1 MIVLYNDTQIRIW
14 SGQCPATEPIDL
26 LFRRHRHSKSEPSTP
41 MPFAYGYGGRDN
53 TDDPNPNTVTSEE
66 PEDYL
71 ESDSADGSNSGQ
83 PEYTATAAK
92 RGAPQEPQTPGMLRT
107 YGTGH
112 TSRTAQAS
120 TRALQRLRDSL
131 PESSATAAKRGAPRV
146 PRTPCTLRTYGTA

>member
-1 MIVLYNDTQIRIW
+1 
-14 SGQCPATEPIDL
+14 
-26 LFRRHRHSKSEPSTP
+26 
-41 MPFAYGYGGRDN
+41 MPFAYGYGGQDN

-71 ESDSADGSNSGQ
+71 ESDSADGNNSGQ

-107 YGTGH
+107 YSTGH

-131 PESSATAAKRGAPRV
+131 PESSAMAAMRGASRV
-146 PRTPCTLRTYGTA
+146 PQTPSTLRTYGTAQTSRTAKASTGTARQT